1 VPWIGRARIPLI
13 LDATFVAR
21 AIPTGSARH
30 WSYAFA
36 APPLR
41 APLLG
46 IFALLA
52 EWQALLD
59 PATDS
64 GVAQLKLAWWHDE
77 MLRLVEGAAVHPISL
92 YLASQPAAAA
102 AHFKTLTAAVRAA
115 MLESSGVPLEIGA
128 QLGPHSAAL
137 IAGPLRVASLIA
149 SAQTDAAALEQ
160 STQALAVAQYL
171 ARALRDY
178 RREAIAGR
186 VPFAVDE
193 LLLAGVENSD
203 LMAHQPAP
211 HLQKYLENL
220 RRRADDHYMYVARD
234 TPPAARPL
242 LRHLL
247 VLAAL
252 GHKHLVAPGT
262 GSHAGFAAL
271 KDMLLAWT
279 TARTAVP

>member
-1 VPWIGRARIPLI
+1 VAWIGHTRIPLL
-13 LDATFVAR
+13 LDAAYVAR

-59 PATDS
+59 PATES
-64 GVAQLKLAWWHDE
+64 GVAQLKLAWWHEE

-102 AHFKTLTAAVRAA
+102 AHFKMLPPAVRAA
-115 MLESSGVPLEIGA
+115 MLEISGAPLELGA
-128 QLGPHSAAL
+128 QLAAHSAAL

-160 STQALAVAQYL
+160 STQALAVALYL
-171 ARALRDY
+171 ARALQHY
-178 RREAIAGR
+178 RREAKSGR

-203 LMAHQPAP
+203 LLAQQPAP

-220 RRRADDHYMYVARD
+220 RRRADDHYMDVARD

-252 GHKHLVAPGT
+252 GHKHLGT
-262 GSHAGFAAL
+262 PLTGDHSRFAAL

-279 TARTAVP
+279 TARRALT

>member
-1 VPWIGRARIPLI
+1 VALKP
-13 LDATFVAR
+13 LDAAFVAR

-30 WSYAFA
+30 WSYTFA

-59 PATDS
+59 PATES
-64 GVAQLKLAWWHDE
+64 SVAQLKLAWWHDE
-77 MLRLVEGAAVHPISL
+77 MQRLVEGTAVHPISL
-92 YLASQPAAAA
+92 YLAAQPAAAA
-102 AHFKTLTAAVRAA
+102 THFKMLTAAIQAA
-115 MLESSGVPLEIGA
+115 MLEISGVPLELGA

-137 IAGPLRVASLIA
+137 IAGPLCVASLIA
-149 SAQTDAAALEQ
+149 DAQTDTDALHQ
-160 STQALAVAQYL
+160 TAQALAVAQYL

-178 RREAIAGR
+178 RREAKSGR

-193 LLLAGVENSD
+193 LLSARVENAD
-203 LMAHQPAP
+203 LLAPQPAP
-211 HLQKYLENL
+211 HLQGYLENL
-220 RRRADDHYMYVARD
+220 CRRAHDRYTYVLRD
-234 TPPAARPL
+234 TPKAARPQ

-252 GHKHLVAPGT
+252 GQKHLPG
-262 GSHAGFAAL
+262 GRGDSGFAAL

-279 TARTAVP
+279 TARRAVS

>member
-1 VPWIGRARIPLI
+1 MAGFAGIPLKP
-13 LDATFVAR
+13 LDAAFAAR

-30 WSYAFA
+30 WSYVFA
-36 APPLR
+36 APPVR

-59 PATDS
+59 PATERT
-64 GVAQLKLAWWHDE
+64 VAQIKLAWWHEE

-102 AHFKTLTAAVRAA
+102 GHFHLLTGAVQAAIV
-115 MLESSGVPLEIGA
+115 EISGAPLELGT
-128 QLGPHSAAL
+128 QLEAHSDAL

-149 SAQTDAAALEQ
+149 EAQPDQAALARC
-160 STQALAVAQYL
+160 TQALATAQYL

-178 RREAIAGR
+178 RREAAGGR

-193 LLLAGVENSD
+193 LLRAGVDNAD
-203 LMAHQPAP
+203 LLASEAAP
-211 HLQKYLENL
+211 HLRRYLDDL
-220 RRRADDHYMYVARD
+220 RGRADDQFARVAREA
-234 TPPAARPL
+234 PATGRSRF
-242 LRHLL
+242 RHLL

-252 GHKHLVAPGT
+252 GAKRLEGR
-262 GSHAGFAAL
+262 AGRSGFDAL
-271 KDMLLAWT
+271 KYMLLAWT
-279 TARTAVP
+279 TARRAVS